1 MEIHNDSRPPQ
12 IRPNTE
18 RPGRTVRETVEPKT
32 PQDES
37 GEFAT
42 KFREALKQAGV
53 RMTKPHVDKHSDYW
67 MG

>member
-1 MEIHNDSRPPQ
+1 MEIHDDASPPP
-12 IRPNTE
+12 IRPESE
-18 RPGRTVRETVEPKT
+18 RPRKAVRETAEATT

-53 RMTKPHVDKHSDYW
+53 RLTKPHVDKHSDYW